1 MTKIKIGVLC
11 FAVIFMSVQ
20 MVFAHH
26 LWIAKQDNVYAVCR
40 GMIDESLDDYDP
52 QRVSQIKAFGK
63 DGHEV
68 TLERHDKENGAFFSS
83 DKELSMAVVRS
94 DWGHRVNTTQGKK
107 IMTRQVAEQEKFRIL
122 NSFFSTQFGKSL
134 FANSDAITKPVNI
147 MLELVPLNNP
157 FEMPVG
163 EPLHVKLF
171 FEGKPLPNAELFM
184 ETGQEIKTDKEGIA
198 RVDIDEKGT
207 QLIWARHQIH
217 AVDDP
222 GLDHHVFTTFLNF
235 EVE

>member
-1 MTKIKIGVLC
+1 MTKIKTGLLC
-11 FAVIFMSVQ
+11 FAVIFMSAQ

-26 LWIAKQDNVYAVCR
+26 LWVAKKDDVYAVCR
-40 GMIDESLDDYDP
+40 GMIAERLDDYDP
-52 QRVSQIKAFGK
+52 QRVTQIKAFGK

-68 TLERHDKENGAFFSS
+68 TLQRHDKEDGAFFSS
-83 DKELSMAVVRS
+83 DKEISMAVVRT

-107 IMTRQVAEQEKFRIL
+107 FMTRQEAEQEGFRII

-134 FANSDAITKPVNI
+134 FANSDAITKPVNM
-147 MLELVPLNNP
+147 MLELVPLNGP
-157 FEMPVG
+157 FEMPAG
-163 EPLHVKLF
+163 EPLRVKLL
-171 FEGKPLPNAELFM
+171 FEGKPLPDTALFM

-207 QLIWARHQIH
+207 QLIWARHQVH
-217 AVDDP
+217 AVDDQ
-222 GLDHHVFTTFLNF
+222 GLDHHVYTTFLNF